1 MEGGELA
8 EDKEERAEAGEVE
21 KERGVMAEAGE
32 VEKQT
37 FQCSDCEKKYA
48 FIHKLQNHQAWG
60 CKKKKEVEKVEI
72 DFARRPLSSN
82 VFCVKSKGEDHVDAE
97 SVGAKPS
104 KVDFLK
110 HIIHY
115 LSNSFRS

>member
-1 MEGGELA
+1 MAKG
-8 EDKEERAEAGEVE
+8 DEV
-21 KERGVMAEAGE
+21 RAEAGE